1 LDHPRGEVLHGLV
14 TIRVVA
20 GARSFQ

>member
-1 LDHPRGEVLHGLV
+1 LDHPRGEVLHSLV